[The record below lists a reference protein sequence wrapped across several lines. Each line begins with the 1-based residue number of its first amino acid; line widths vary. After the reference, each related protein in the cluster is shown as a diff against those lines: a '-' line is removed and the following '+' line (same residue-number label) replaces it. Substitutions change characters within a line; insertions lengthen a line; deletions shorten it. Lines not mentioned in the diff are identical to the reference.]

1 MFHKAQQATA
11 EGDAPVGPEAQPPA
25 MHVDR
30 PWEVSGGLR
39 RVGLASW
46 LVLGVVAL
54 VGVILAGLVVTAG
67 IVVPLLFAFYFGAV
81 LFPVADWLERRGLPR
96 WAGGLIIVVLAI
108 VGMAA
113 AALIVIVGILDQV
126 PQISAS
132 LDAATKEIQSWLTA
146 HNVSMPSTDQIKSD
160 AKTVAS
166 SLSGGVL
173 SAIASGLMAI
183 GQLLFGIF
191 IGLNVLFWVEKD
203 GRKIARWASAHVGVP
218 GDVALPIMRS
228 SVRTL
233 QRYFYGVTAIAALNG
248 VIVAAGAAIIG
259 VPMALTIG
267 LVTFLTAYIPYF
279 GAIIGGAFAVL
290 IALGSGGTSDA
301 LWMLLI
307 VVLANMPLQT
317 VAQQFILGD
326 ALKLH
331 PLSILVITTAGGM
344 VAGLIGS
351 VFAAP
356 FAKIAIDAW
365 HGVKAAGVF
374 SYAGAAPDPALSADA
389 PGTAPA
395 VPAEDAAGG

>member
-1 MFHKAQQATA
+1 MFRKASKDAA
-11 EGDAPVGPEAQPPA
+11 GDAMPDSQGVPAPGVGR
-25 MHVDR
+25 VR
-30 PWEVSGGLR
+30 PFEVSGGLR
-39 RVGLASW
+39 RVGLSSW
-46 LVLGVVAL
+46 LIVGIVAVVGI
-54 VGVILAGLVVTAG
+54 VLAGLVITAG
-67 IVVPLLFAFYFGAV
+67 VVVPLLFAFYFGAV
-81 LFPVADWLERRGLPR
+81 LFPVVDWLERRGLPR

-113 AALIVIVGILDQV
+113 AALIVVVGILDQV

-132 LDAATKEIQSWLTA
+132 LDAATKDIQSWLTA
-146 HNVSMPSTDQIKSD
+146 HNVSLPSTDQVKSD
-160 AKTVAS
+160 ATSVAGQ
-166 SLSGGVL
+166 LSGGVL
-173 SAIASGLMAI
+173 AAVASGISAI

-191 IGLNVLFWVEKD
+191 IALNVLFWVEKD
-203 GRKIARWASAHVGVP
+203 GRKIARWAAGHVGVP
-218 GDVALPIMRS
+218 ADVALPIMRS

-248 VIVAAGAAIIG
+248 VIVAGGAVILG
-259 VPMALTIG
+259 TPMAFTIG
-267 LVTFLTAYIPYF
+267 LVTFLAAYIPYF

-331 PLSILVITTAGGM
+331 PLSIIVITTAGGM
-344 VAGLIGS
+344 LAGLIGS

-374 SYAGAAPDPALSADA
+374 SYAGETARAAPPADT
-389 PGTAPA
+389 PGTAPPL
-395 VPAEDAAGG
+395 PAEDAAGG